1 MKSNLQSLAQ
11 QVSQVRDTRPRSQ
24 RANVVKRIMELRKQ
38 GVSLRI
44 IGFAVDLSH
53 ETVRKIVNQYEQ

>member
-11 QVSQVRDTRPRSQ
+11 QVSQVRDTRPPTQ
-24 RANVVKRIMELRKQ
+24 RPNVVKRVMELRKQ
-38 GVSLRI
+38 GVSLRV

-53 ETVRKIVNQYEQ
+53 ETVRKIVNQHEK